1 MHKDHRPA
9 CHAFRLEK
17 VKGLPRARAVF
28 DPLLRPRTQTF
39 AKGFGLLLPTG
50 RIGICTLDMGC
61 VGIGI
66 IQLHGA
72 DPLNVNWTIIPIVAL
87 GSQTNSR
94 RMHMTASTT
103 DLKSMLKDPSL
114 LETRAYIGGKWVDGE
129 DGTFDV
135 TNPSR
140 GDVVAKVA
148 NLSRAQVAGAIAQAE
163 AAQKEWAKW
172 TGKERAAVMRKWFDL
187 MMANQDDLG
196 MILTAEQGKPLAEA
210 KGEIAYGASFIEF
223 FGEQAKRIYGETIP
237 GHQRDK
243 RITVIKQP
251 IGVAASITPW
261 NFPNAMITRKA
272 APALAAGCAFVARPA
287 AETPLSAIVMGVL
300 AERAGI
306 PAGVFNVVP
315 SSSSSAIGKEFCENP
330 AVRKLTFTGSTEV
343 GRILMKQAADQVMKC
358 SMELG
363 GNAPFIVFDDAD
375 LDAAVEGA
383 ILCKFRNNGQTCVCA
398 NRIYVQAGVYD
409 AFAAKLVKA
418 VEKLKVGDGFE
429 EGVALGPLINP
440 AAGEKVKEH
449 IDDAK
454 AKGATIALGA
464 NGAMDGNF
472 LAPTIMTGVTQDMK
486 VAQEE
491 TFGPL
496 APLFKFD
503 TEDDVIAMAND
514 TIFGLASYFYAKDLS
529 RVYKVAEAL
538 EYGIVGVNTGLIS
551 TEVAPFGGVK
561 QSGLGREGS
570 HHGIE
575 DYLEMKYICMSV

>member
-1 MHKDHRPA
+1 
-9 CHAFRLEK
+9 
-17 VKGLPRARAVF
+17 
-28 DPLLRPRTQTF
+28 
-39 AKGFGLLLPTG
+39 
-50 RIGICTLDMGC
+50 
-61 VGIGI
+61 
-66 IQLHGA
+66 
-72 DPLNVNWTIIPIVAL
+72 
-87 GSQTNSR
+87 
-94 RMHMTASTT
+94 MTDTT

-114 LETRAYIGGKWVDGE
+114 LETRAYINGTWVDGA

-140 GDVVAKVA
+140 GDVIAQVAD
-148 NLSRAQVAGAIAQAE
+148 LSRAQVAEAIAHAE
-163 AAQKEWAKW
+163 TAQKEWAQW
-172 TGKERAAVMRKWFDL
+172 TGKERAAVLRKWFDL

-196 MILTAEQGKPLAEA
+196 TILTAEQGKPLAEA

-223 FGEQAKRIYGETIP
+223 FGEEAKRIYGETIP

-243 RITVIKQP
+243 RIMVLKQP

-272 APALAAGCAFVARPA
+272 APALAAGCSFVARPA

-306 PAGVFNVVP
+306 PAGVFNVLP

-343 GRILMKQAADQVMKC
+343 GRILLRQAADQVMKC

-409 AFAAKLVKA
+409 AFAAKLKA
-418 VEKLKVGDGFE
+418 RVETMKIGDGFE
-429 EGVALGPLINP
+429 AGVDLGPLINP

-449 IDDAK
+449 IDDAT
-454 AKGATIALGA
+454 AKGAEVILGG
-464 NGAMDGNF
+464 NGALDGNF
-472 LAPTIMTGVTQDMK
+472 LPPTIMTGVTQDMQ
-486 VAQEE
+486 VATDE
-491 TFGPL
+491 TFGPF
-496 APLFKFD
+496 APLFKFED
-503 TEDDVIAMAND
+503 EDDVIAMAND

-538 EYGIVGVNTGLIS
+538 EYGIVGVNTGIIS